1 MSALNDPSERSVP
14 VIGFAHRGARLDAP
28 ENTIEAFDLALRAGA
43 RGLETDCWLSQDGEV
58 VCVHDATVG
67 RGLRRRKVG
76 ETSAEELGAFGV
88 PRLADVYAQL
98 GTDFDFSID
107 AKHHEVIGPMI
118 AVADEHR
125 ATTRLWVCHPDL
137 EVLRP
142 WRDQTSARLVHSR
155 LRGTITT
162 PIERHA
168 YDLAQAGIDA
178 MNFHHSEW
186 TAGLVSLFHRFDV
199 GAFAWDA
206 QEVRHLRAMLNVGI
220 DALYCDRPDR
230 LIATIA
236 EWVPR

>member
-1 MSALNDPSERSVP
+1 MPALPYPCERSVP

-28 ENTIEAFDLALRAGA
+28 ENTIEAFHLALRAGA
-43 RGLETDCWLSQDGEV
+43 RGLETDCWLSGDGEV
-58 VCVHDATVG
+58 VCVHDAAVG
-67 RGLRRRKVG
+67 RGLRRRKVR
-76 ETSAEELGAFGV
+76 ETSAEELATHGV

-118 AVADEHR
+118 AVADQYS
-125 ATTRLWVCHPDL
+125 AITRLWVCHPDH
-137 EVLRP
+137 EVLMP
-142 WRDQTSARLVHSR
+142 WREQTAARLVHSR

-178 MNFHHSEW
+178 MNFHHREW

-206 QEVRHLRAMLNVGI
+206 QEVRHLRAMLTIGI

-230 LIATIA
+230 LVATIA
-236 EWVPR
+236 EWQPN